1 MVYKQIKT
9 KIMSEDLLDDES
21 NGTNELPQMLNVLTI
36 LTFIG
41 SGLSLLSGLWG
52 FFTMDSQKEAFELS
66 RAQLESAGGS
76 GNELMDGLMEGAAIA
91 IENAPTL
98 NTISVIVALLCL
110 VGAFQMRKLKKTG
123 YYIYLVACLIGIIGP
138 LAIIDGGIMGG
149 FILLGSVFSI
159 LFIILYGVNLKHL
172 R

>member
-1 MVYKQIKT
+1 
-9 KIMSEDLLDDES
+9 
-21 NGTNELPQMLNVLTI
+21 
-36 LTFIG
+36 
-41 SGLSLLSGLWG
+41 
-52 FFTMDSQKEAFELS
+52 
-66 RAQLESAGGS
+66 
-76 GNELMDGLMEGAAIA
+76 MDGLMEGAAIA

-123 YYIYLVACLIGIIGP
+123 YYIYIVACLIGIIGP
-138 LAIIDGGIMGG
+138 LAIIGGGIMGG

-159 LFIILYGVNLKHL
+159 FFIILYGVNLKHL